1 MRVPAALQLTH
12 QFLISPVYS
21 RVAGI
26 PDVRGVVDLA
36 SASYRRDSNRSHL
49 PARRRVARLHIL
61 AQYSR
66 YSSRLP
72 FVSTFLYGRAL
83 ILSRPPQTIR
93 TSSKLIDAIKAHAPN
108 GQRFA
113 IADGAMVA
121 LPPNQEALFGLNSV
135 NSYDSLSSRR
145 YQELVGHWS
154 AAGTRT
160 YGRHFRL
167 VDIERALADE
177 SFPFSNVRLI
187 LSSRPLATDQL
198 ALAAEVNG
206 IKLYEPINAPSN
218 CCKVRVT
225 NSRTREKPRSFLSA
239 DRQSAITSVEVLN
252 DFQKIEVTASPR
264 RRFCS

>member
-1 MRVPAALQLTH
+1 MAL
-12 QFLISPVYS
+12 LIW
-21 RVAGI
+21 R
-26 PDVRGVVDLA
+26 
-36 SASYRRDSNRSHL
+36 
-49 PARRRVARLHIL
+49 
-61 AQYSR
+61 
-66 YSSRLP
+66 RLP
-72 FVSTFLYGRAL
+72 IDATAIAATFLLVAVLLGSIYWRSIPVLIAVAVVSTFLYGRAL

-177 SFPFSNVRLI
+177 SFPFSN
-187 LSSRPLATDQL
+187 
-198 ALAAEVNG
+198 
-206 IKLYEPINAPSN
+206 
-218 CCKVRVT
+218 
-225 NSRTREKPRSFLSA
+225 SA
-239 DRQSAITSVEVLN
+239 
-252 DFQKIEVTASPR
+252 
-264 RRFCS
+264 